1 MHGLIRLHIDVD
13 ARGLYDGLNGRVFDS
28 AAVVVATVANL
39 QRAVVDVGLGC
50 KERISEFLLAAQFLR
65 TLQLK

>member
-28 AAVVVATVANL
+28 AAIVVAAVANL
-39 QRAVVDVGLGC
+39 QCAVVDVGLGC
-50 KERISEFLLAAQFLR
+50 KERIG
-65 TLQLK
+65 